1 MEHKKMTLQ
10 EIEKEAFVYIGN
22 ADENGEIIPDGKIY
36 EAANLMANFI
46 HHLWEI
52 DVVYE
57 PISLVVLSPL
67 YPEHDPCNPL

>member
-1 MEHKKMTLQ
+1 MFIVIKLPETKGKSLE
-10 EIEKEAFVYIGN
+10 EIEKEAFVYIGD
-22 ADENGEIIPDGKIY
+22 ADENANIIPDGKID

-57 PISLVVLSPL
+57 PSV
-67 YPEHDPCNPL
+67 

>member
-1 MEHKKMTLQ
+1 MTLE
-10 EIEKEAFVYIGN
+10 EIEKEAFVYIGD
-22 ADENGEIIPDGKIY
+22 ADENANIIPDGKID

-57 PISLVVLSPL
+57 PSV
-67 YPEHDPCNPL
+67 